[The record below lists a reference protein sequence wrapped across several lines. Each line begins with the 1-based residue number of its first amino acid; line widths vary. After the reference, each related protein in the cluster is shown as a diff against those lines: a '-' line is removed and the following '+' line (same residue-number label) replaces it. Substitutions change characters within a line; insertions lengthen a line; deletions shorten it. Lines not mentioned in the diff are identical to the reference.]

1 MDPIQNPLFRE
12 PIGMTFRAK
21 RELLDLTVEDA
32 AKALKFGTHLIEA
45 IEHEE
50 WHKLGAPIYAKSY
63 INSYIKLL
71 GLSEDIRNEIP
82 GMTAVPQLKAI
93 TYAKIEPARRSPK
106 WLLAAISLIAVAAL
120 VAYLNL
126 RQSPSE
132 ALSLDA
138 LVDQPVI
145 PENQAIQAAV
155 AIEGQSAAPAPA
167 PAQSTTETPPT
178 PANVSEMLIRS
189 SQQSWV
195 EVRGKDGSVLFSGTL
210 GGTADFRQDPA
221 KVGKITIGNASSAEI
236 SLNGARLDISPL
248 IRDEV
253 ARFTLSDDGKPVPA
267 DSVPTQTLPNE

>member
-21 RELLDLTVEDA
+21 RELMDLTVEDA
-32 AKALKFGTHLIEA
+32 AKALKFGTHLIDA

-50 WHKLGAPIYAKSY
+50 WHKLGAPIFAKSY

-82 GMTAVPQLKAI
+82 GMNSTPPLKAI
-93 TYAKIEPARRSPK
+93 TSAKIEPARRSSK
-106 WLLAAISLIAVAAL
+106 WLLVVVSVIAVGGL

-138 LVDQPVI
+138 LVDNAVTPD
-145 PENQAIQAAV
+145 NQAIQAAV
-155 AIEGQSAAPAPA
+155 TIDGQSAGQAVATNAAPIPA
-167 PAQSTTETPPT
+167 AVPAKITEL
-178 PANVSEMLIRS
+178 LIRS
-189 SQQSWV
+189 NQESWV

-210 GGTADFRQDPA
+210 GGTTEFRQDPA
-221 KVGKITIGNASSAEI
+221 KVGKITLGNASSAEI
-236 SLNGARLDISPL
+236 SLDGAKLDISPL

-253 ARFTLSDDGKPVPA
+253 ARFTLSDDGKPAAA
-267 DSVPTQTLPNE
+267 DSVPTSTIPSE

>member
-21 RELLDLTVEDA
+21 RELMDLTVEDA
-32 AKALKFGTHLIEA
+32 AKALKFGTHLIDA

-50 WHKLGAPIYAKSY
+50 WHKLGAPIFAKSY

-82 GMTAVPQLKAI
+82 GMNSTPPLKAI
-93 TYAKIEPARRSPK
+93 TSAKIEPARRSSK
-106 WLLAAISLIAVAAL
+106 WLLAVVSVIAVGGL

-138 LVDQPVI
+138 LVDNAVTPD
-145 PENQAIQAAV
+145 NQAIQAAV
-155 AIEGQSAAPAPA
+155 TIDGQSAGQAVATNAAPIPA
-167 PAQSTTETPPT
+167 AVPAKITEL
-178 PANVSEMLIRS
+178 LIRS
-189 SQQSWV
+189 NQESWV

-210 GGTADFRQDPA
+210 GGTTEFRQDPA
-221 KVGKITIGNASSAEI
+221 KVGKITLGNASSAEI
-236 SLNGARLDISPL
+236 SLDGTKLDISPL

-253 ARFTLSDDGKPVPA
+253 ARFTLSDDGKPAAA
-267 DSVPTQTLPNE
+267 DSVPTPTIPNE

>member
-21 RELLDLTVEDA
+21 RELMGLTVDDA

-50 WHKLGAPIYAKSY
+50 WQKLGAPIYAKSY

-82 GMTAVPQLKAI
+82 GMTATPQLKAI
-93 TYAKIEPARRSPK
+93 TYAKIEPVRRSPK
-106 WLLAAISLIAVAAL
+106 WLLPAVSLIAVAAL
-120 VAYLNL
+120 MAYLNL

-132 ALSLDA
+132 ALSLNA
-138 LVDQPVI
+138 LVEQSVT

-155 AIEGQSAAPAPA
+155 AIDGQGKSAETAPESDPPAAAPAKA
-167 PAQSTTETPPT
+167 AEIR
-178 PANVSEMLIRS
+178 IRS

-210 GGTADFRQDPA
+210 GGTAEFRQDSA
-221 KVGKITIGNASSAEI
+221 KVGKITVGNASTAEI
-236 SLNGARLDISPL
+236 SLDGVKLDISPL

-253 ARFTLSDDGKPVPA
+253 ARFTLSDAGKPTASDP
-267 DSVPTQTLPNE
+267 VPTPTLPNE

>member
-21 RELLDLTVEDA
+21 RELMDLTVEDA

-50 WHKLGAPIYAKSY
+50 WQKLGAPIYAKSY

-82 GMTAVPQLKAI
+82 GMNSTPPLKAI
-93 TYAKIEPARRSPK
+93 TSAKIEPARRSSK
-106 WLLAAISLIAVAAL
+106 WLLAVVSVIAVGGL

-138 LVDQPVI
+138 LVDNPVT
-145 PENQAIQAAV
+145 PDNQAIQAAV
-155 AIEGQSAAPAPA
+155 TIDGQSAGQTVAANAEPVPAAVPA
-167 PAQSTTETPPT
+167 KIAEL
-178 PANVSEMLIRS
+178 LIRS
-189 SQQSWV
+189 NQESWV

-210 GGTADFRQDPA
+210 SGTTEFRQDPA
-221 KVGKITIGNASSAEI
+221 KVGKITLGNASSAEI
-236 SLNGARLDISPL
+236 SLDGAKLDISPL

-253 ARFTLSDDGKPVPA
+253 ARFTLSDDGKPAAA
-267 DSVPTQTLPNE
+267 DSVPTSTIPSE

>member
-1 MDPIQNPLFRE
+1 MNPIQNPLFRE

-21 RELLDLTVEDA
+21 RELMDLTVEDA

-50 WHKLGAPIYAKSY
+50 WHKLGAPVYAKSY

-71 GLSEDIRNEIP
+71 GLNEEIRNEIP

-106 WLLAAISLIAVAAL
+106 WLFAVISLMAVAAL

-126 RQSPSE
+126 HQSPSE
-132 ALSLDA
+132 ELSLEA

-155 AIEGQSAAPAPA
+155 AIDGQSAAPAPA
-167 PAQSTTETPPT
+167 PAMTETPRVPT
-178 PANVSEMLIRS
+178 KINEMLIRS
-189 SQQSWV
+189 NQQSWV
-195 EVRGKDGSVLFSGTL
+195 EVRSKDGSVLFSGML
-210 GGTADFRQDPA
+210 GGTTEFRQDST
-221 KVGKITIGNASSAEI
+221 KVSKIIVGNANTAEI
-236 SLNGARLDISPL
+236 SINGTKLDISPL

>member
-21 RELLDLTVEDA
+21 RELMDLTVEDA

-50 WHKLGAPIYAKSY
+50 WQKLGAPIYAKSY

-82 GMTAVPQLKAI
+82 GMNSTPPLKAI
-93 TYAKIEPARRSPK
+93 TSAKIEPARRSSK
-106 WLLAAISLIAVAAL
+106 WLLAVVSVIAVGGL

-138 LVDQPVI
+138 LVDNAVTPD
-145 PENQAIQAAV
+145 NQAIQAAV
-155 AIEGQSAAPAPA
+155 TIDGQSAGQAVATNAAPIPA
-167 PAQSTTETPPT
+167 AVPAKITEL
-178 PANVSEMLIRS
+178 LIRS
-189 SQQSWV
+189 NQESWV

-210 GGTADFRQDPA
+210 GGTTEFRQDPA
-221 KVGKITIGNASSAEI
+221 KVGKITLGNASSAEI
-236 SLNGARLDISPL
+236 SLDGTKLDISPL

-253 ARFTLSDDGKPVPA
+253 ARFTLSDDGKPAAA
-267 DSVPTQTLPNE
+267 DSVLTPTIPNE

>member
-21 RELLDLTVEDA
+21 RELMDLTVEDA
-32 AKALKFGTHLIEA
+32 AKALKFGTHLIDA

-50 WHKLGAPIYAKSY
+50 WHKLGAPIFAKSY

-82 GMTAVPQLKAI
+82 GMNSTPPLKAI
-93 TYAKIEPARRSPK
+93 TSAKIEPARRSSK
-106 WLLAAISLIAVAAL
+106 WLLAVVSVIAVGGL

-138 LVDQPVI
+138 LVDNAVTPD
-145 PENQAIQAAV
+145 NQAIQAAV
-155 AIEGQSAAPAPA
+155 TIDGQSAGQAVATNAAPIPA
-167 PAQSTTETPPT
+167 AVPAKIAEL
-178 PANVSEMLIRS
+178 LIRS
-189 SQQSWV
+189 NQESWV

-210 GGTADFRQDPA
+210 GGTTEFRQDPA
-221 KVGKITIGNASSAEI
+221 KVGKITLGNASSAEI
-236 SLNGARLDISPL
+236 SLDGTKLDISPL

-253 ARFTLSDDGKPVPA
+253 ARFTLSDDGKPAAA
-267 DSVPTQTLPNE
+267 DSVPTPTIPNE

>member
-21 RELLDLTVEDA
+21 RELMDLTVEDA
-32 AKALKFGTHLIEA
+32 AKALKFGTHLIDA

-50 WHKLGAPIYAKSY
+50 WHKLGAPIFAKSY

-82 GMTAVPQLKAI
+82 GMNSTPPLKAI
-93 TYAKIEPARRSPK
+93 TSAKIEPARRSSK
-106 WLLAAISLIAVAAL
+106 WLLAVVSVIAVGGL

-138 LVDQPVI
+138 LVDNAVTPD
-145 PENQAIQAAV
+145 NQAIQAAV
-155 AIEGQSAAPAPA
+155 TIDGQSAGQAVATNAAPIPA
-167 PAQSTTETPPT
+167 AVPAKITEL
-178 PANVSEMLIRS
+178 LIRS
-189 SQQSWV
+189 NQESWV

-210 GGTADFRQDPA
+210 GGTTEFRQDPA
-221 KVGKITIGNASSAEI
+221 KVGKITLGNASSAEI
-236 SLNGARLDISPL
+236 SLDGTKLDISPL

-253 ARFTLSDDGKPVPA
+253 ARFTLSDDGKPAAA
-267 DSVPTQTLPNE
+267 DSVPTSTIPSE

>member
-21 RELLDLTVEDA
+21 RELMDLTVEDA

-50 WHKLGAPIYAKSY
+50 WQKLGAPIYAKSY

-82 GMTAVPQLKAI
+82 GMNSTPPLKAI
-93 TYAKIEPARRSPK
+93 TSAKIEPARRSSK
-106 WLLAAISLIAVAAL
+106 WLLAVVSVIAVGGL

-138 LVDQPVI
+138 LVDNAVTPD
-145 PENQAIQAAV
+145 NQAIQAAV
-155 AIEGQSAAPAPA
+155 AIDGQSSGQAVAVNAVPIPAAVPAKIA
-167 PAQSTTETPPT
+167 EL
-178 PANVSEMLIRS
+178 LIRS
-189 SQQSWV
+189 NQESWV

-210 GGTADFRQDPA
+210 GGTTELRQDPA
-221 KVGKITIGNASSAEI
+221 KVGKITLGNASSAEI
-236 SLNGARLDISPL
+236 SLDGTKLDISSL

-253 ARFTLSDDGKPVPA
+253 ARFTLSDDGKPAAA
-267 DSVPTQTLPNE
+267 DSAPTPTIPNE

>member
-21 RELLDLTVEDA
+21 RELMDLTVEDA
-32 AKALKFGTHLIEA
+32 AKALKFGTHLIDA

-50 WHKLGAPIYAKSY
+50 WHKLGAPIFAKSY

-82 GMTAVPQLKAI
+82 GMNSTPPLKAI
-93 TYAKIEPARRSPK
+93 TSAKIEPARRSSK
-106 WLLAAISLIAVAAL
+106 WLLAVVSVIAVGGL

-138 LVDQPVI
+138 LVDNAVTPD
-145 PENQAIQAAV
+145 NQAIQAAV
-155 AIEGQSAAPAPA
+155 TIDGQSAGQAVATNAAPIPA
-167 PAQSTTETPPT
+167 AVPAKITEL
-178 PANVSEMLIRS
+178 LIRS
-189 SQQSWV
+189 NQESWV

-210 GGTADFRQDPA
+210 GGTTEFRQDPA
-221 KVGKITIGNASSAEI
+221 KVGKITLGNASSAEI
-236 SLNGARLDISPL
+236 SLDGTKLDISPL

-253 ARFTLSDDGKPVPA
+253 ARFTLSADGKTAAA
-267 DSVPTQTLPNE
+267 DSVPTPTIPNE

>member
-21 RELLDLTVEDA
+21 RELMDLTVEDA
-32 AKALKFGTHLIEA
+32 AKALKFGTHLIDA

-50 WHKLGAPIYAKSY
+50 WHKLGAPIFAKSY

-82 GMTAVPQLKAI
+82 GMNSTPPLKAI
-93 TYAKIEPARRSPK
+93 TSAKIEPARRSSK
-106 WLLAAISLIAVAAL
+106 WLLAVVSVIAVGGL

-138 LVDQPVI
+138 LVDNAVTPD
-145 PENQAIQAAV
+145 NQAIQAAV
-155 AIEGQSAAPAPA
+155 TIDGQSAGQAVATNAAPIPA
-167 PAQSTTETPPT
+167 AVPAKITEL
-178 PANVSEMLIRS
+178 LIRS
-189 SQQSWV
+189 NQESWV

-210 GGTADFRQDPA
+210 GGTTEFRQDPA
-221 KVGKITIGNASSAEI
+221 KVGKITLGNASSAEI
-236 SLNGARLDISPL
+236 SLDGTKLDISPL

-253 ARFTLSDDGKPVPA
+253 ARFTLSDDGKPAAA
-267 DSVPTQTLPNE
+267 DSVPTPPIPNE

>member
-21 RELLDLTVEDA
+21 RELMDLTVEDA

-50 WHKLGAPIYAKSY
+50 WQKLGAPIYAKSY

-82 GMTAVPQLKAI
+82 GMTTVPQLKAI
-93 TYAKIEPARRSPK
+93 TYAKIEPTRRSSK
-106 WLLAAISLIAVAAL
+106 WVLPVVSLIAVAAL

-155 AIEGQSAAPAPA
+155 AIDGQSAALGPAPA
-167 PAQSTTETPPT
+167 KTETPPVPT
-178 PANVSEMLIRS
+178 KITEMLIRS
-189 SQQSWV
+189 NQQSWV
-195 EVRGKDGSVLFSGTL
+195 EVRGRDGSVLFSGTL
-210 GGTADFRQDPA
+210 GGAAEFRQDPA
-221 KVGKITIGNASSAEI
+221 KVGKITIGNASSAEV
-236 SLNGARLDISPL
+236 SLDGAKLDISPL

-253 ARFTLSDDGKPVPA
+253 ARFTLSDDGKPAPA

>member
-21 RELLDLTVEDA
+21 RELMDLSVEDA

-50 WHKLGAPIYAKSY
+50 WQKLGAPIYAKSY

-71 GLSEDIRNEIP
+71 GLSEEIRNEIP
-82 GMTAVPQLKAI
+82 GMTATPQLKAI
-93 TYAKIEPARRSPK
+93 TYAKIEPARRSPT
-106 WLLAAISLIAVAAL
+106 WLLPAISLIAVAAL
-120 VAYLNL
+120 VAYMNL

-132 ALSLDA
+132 AVSLDA
-138 LVDQPVI
+138 LVEQTVT
-145 PENQAIQAAV
+145 PENQAIRAAV
-155 AIEGQSAAPAPA
+155 VIDGQSNTPEAAPKSEPLAAAPVKA
-167 PAQSTTETPPT
+167 T
-178 PANVSEMLIRS
+178 EMLIRS

-210 GGTADFRQDPA
+210 GGTAEFRQDSA
-221 KVGKITIGNASSAEI
+221 KVGKITVGNASTAEI
-236 SLNGARLDISPL
+236 TLGGVKLDISPL

-253 ARFTLSDDGKPVPA
+253 ARFTLSNDGKPTAA
-267 DSVPTQTLPNE
+267 DPVTTPTLPNE

>member
-21 RELLDLTVEDA
+21 RELMDLTVEDA
-32 AKALKFGTHLIEA
+32 AKALKFGTHLIDA

-50 WHKLGAPIYAKSY
+50 WHKLGAPIFAKSY

-82 GMTAVPQLKAI
+82 GMNSTPPLKAI
-93 TYAKIEPARRSPK
+93 TSAKIEPARRSSK
-106 WLLAAISLIAVAAL
+106 WLLVVVSVIAVGGL

-138 LVDQPVI
+138 LVDNAVTPD
-145 PENQAIQAAV
+145 NQAIQAAV
-155 AIEGQSAAPAPA
+155 TIDGQSAGQAVAANAEPIPAAVPA
-167 PAQSTTETPPT
+167 KIAEL
-178 PANVSEMLIRS
+178 LIRS
-189 SQQSWV
+189 NQEIWV

-210 GGTADFRQDPA
+210 GGTTEFRQDPA
-221 KVGKITIGNASSAEI
+221 KVGKITLGNASSAEI
-236 SLNGARLDISPL
+236 SLDGTKLDISPL

-253 ARFTLSDDGKPVPA
+253 ARFTLSDDGKPAAA
-267 DSVPTQTLPNE
+267 DSVPTPTIPNE

>member
-21 RELLDLTVEDA
+21 RELMDLTVEDA

-50 WHKLGAPIYAKSY
+50 WQKLGAPIYAKSY

-82 GMTAVPQLKAI
+82 GMNSTPPLKAI
-93 TYAKIEPARRSPK
+93 TSAKIEPARRSSK
-106 WLLAAISLIAVAAL
+106 WLLAVVSVIAVGGL

-138 LVDQPVI
+138 LVDNAVTPD
-145 PENQAIQAAV
+145 NQAIQAAV
-155 AIEGQSAAPAPA
+155 TIDGQSAGQTVAANAEPVPAAVPSKIA
-167 PAQSTTETPPT
+167 EL
-178 PANVSEMLIRS
+178 LIRS
-189 SQQSWV
+189 NQESWV

-210 GGTADFRQDPA
+210 GGTTEFRQDPA
-221 KVGKITIGNASSAEI
+221 KVGKITLGNASSAEI
-236 SLNGARLDISPL
+236 SLDGAKLDISPL

-253 ARFTLSDDGKPVPA
+253 ARFTLSDDGKPAAA
-267 DSVPTQTLPNE
+267 DSVPTSTIPSE

>member
-21 RELLDLTVEDA
+21 RELMDLTVEDA
-32 AKALKFGTHLIEA
+32 AKALKFGTHLIDA

-50 WHKLGAPIYAKSY
+50 WHKLGAPIFAKSY

-82 GMTAVPQLKAI
+82 GMNSTPPLKAI
-93 TYAKIEPARRSPK
+93 TSAKIEPARRSSK
-106 WLLAAISLIAVAAL
+106 WLLVVVSVIAVGGL

-138 LVDQPVI
+138 LVDNAVTPD
-145 PENQAIQAAV
+145 NQAIQAAV
-155 AIEGQSAAPAPA
+155 TIDGQSAGQAVAANAEPIPAAVPA
-167 PAQSTTETPPT
+167 KIAEL
-178 PANVSEMLIRS
+178 LIRS
-189 SQQSWV
+189 NQESWV

-210 GGTADFRQDPA
+210 GGTTEFRQDPA
-221 KVGKITIGNASSAEI
+221 KVGKITLGNASSAEI
-236 SLNGARLDISPL
+236 SLDGTKLDISPL

-253 ARFTLSDDGKPVPA
+253 ARFTLSDDGKPAAA
-267 DSVPTQTLPNE
+267 DSVPTSTIPSE

>member
-21 RELLDLTVEDA
+21 RELMDLSVEDA

-50 WHKLGAPIYAKSY
+50 WQKLGAPIYAKSY

-71 GLSEDIRNEIP
+71 GLSEEIRNEIP
-82 GMTAVPQLKAI
+82 GMTATPQLKAI

-106 WLLAAISLIAVAAL
+106 WLLPAVSLIAVAAL
-120 VAYLNL
+120 VAYMNL

-132 ALSLDA
+132 AVSLDA
-138 LVDQPVI
+138 LVGQTVAH
-145 PENQAIQAAV
+145 ENQAIRAAV
-155 AIEGQSAAPAPA
+155 VIDGQSNFPETAPKSELLAASPVK
-167 PAQSTTETPPT
+167 
-178 PANVSEMLIRS
+178 ANEMLIRS

-210 GGTADFRQDPA
+210 GGTAEFRQDPA
-221 KVGKITIGNASSAEI
+221 KVGKITVGNASTAEI
-236 SLNGARLDISPL
+236 TLGGVKLDISPL

-253 ARFTLSDDGKPVPA
+253 ARFTLSDDGKPTAA
-267 DSVPTQTLPNE
+267 DPVPTPTLPNE

>member
-93 TYAKIEPARRSPK
+93 TYAKIEPARRSRK
-106 WLLAAISLIAVAAL
+106 WLLAVISLIAVAAL

-155 AIEGQSAAPAPA
+155 AIDGQSAAPAPA
-167 PAQSTTETPPT
+167 PAQSTTGTPPT
-178 PANVSEMLIRS
+178 PANVTEMLIRS

-210 GGTADFRQDPA
+210 GGTADFRQDSA

>member
-21 RELLDLTVEDA
+21 RELMDLTVEDA
-32 AKALKFGTHLIEA
+32 AKALKFGTHLIDA

-50 WHKLGAPIYAKSY
+50 WHKLGAPIFAKSY

-82 GMTAVPQLKAI
+82 GMNSTPPLKAI
-93 TYAKIEPARRSPK
+93 TMAKIEPARRSSK
-106 WLLAAISLIAVAAL
+106 WLLAVVSVIAVGGL

-138 LVDQPVI
+138 LVDNAATPD
-145 PENQAIQAAV
+145 NQAIQAAV
-155 AIEGQSAAPAPA
+155 TIDGQSAGQAVATNAAPIPA
-167 PAQSTTETPPT
+167 AVPAKIAEL
-178 PANVSEMLIRS
+178 LIRS
-189 SQQSWV
+189 NQESWV
-195 EVRGKDGSVLFSGTL
+195 EVRGKDGSILFSGTL
-210 GGTADFRQDPA
+210 GGTTEFRQDPA
-221 KVGKITIGNASSAEI
+221 KVGKITLGNASTAEI
-236 SLNGARLDISPL
+236 SLDGTKLDISPL

-253 ARFTLSDDGKPVPA
+253 ARFTLTDDGKPAAA
-267 DSVPTQTLPNE
+267 DSVPTSTIPNE